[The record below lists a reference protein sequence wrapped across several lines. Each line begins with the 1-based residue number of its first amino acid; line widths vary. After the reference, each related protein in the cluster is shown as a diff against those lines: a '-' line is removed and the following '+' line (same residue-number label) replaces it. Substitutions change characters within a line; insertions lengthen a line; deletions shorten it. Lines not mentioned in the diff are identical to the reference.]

1 MDKDDVLTKMSK
13 EVEKK
18 QYLDLVLR
26 EVEWLK
32 TIMTS
37 KISADQFYF
46 MHRNS
51 SLGEASYRNYILEK
65 IEFIKKYTSEDNF
78 YIAFKAILLGNNCNY
93 DVPIEFTRHLI
104 KSIEE
109 RCKKAF
115 I

>member
-1 MDKDDVLTKMSK
+1 MK
-13 EVEKK
+13 EVENK

-26 EVEWLK
+26 EMEWLTTIK
-32 TIMTS
+32 TN
-37 KISADQFYF
+37 KIPADQFYS

-78 YIAFKAILLGNNCNY
+78 YIAFKTILFGRGCNY

-104 KSIEE
+104 KSIEG
-109 RCKKAF
+109 RYKKTF
-115 I
+115 IN